1 MLSETKRG
9 QRRTTQRISK
19 ARRDVFLNVLAETGS
34 RSAAAAAASPHLD
47 GGNGDR
53 PGYESFRDLWK
64 RDPEFALAV
73 QRAETQALGRV
84 ESEIAHRAFT
94 LDERPIFDRQGN
106 KIGVQTDSRPANQ
119 MLLRLAERLAP
130 QTWAQ
135 RKHHEIDG
143 KVTHDHQHSM
153 AVATLEPSDVLLLEP
168 EEQTE
173 LIRLVQKIADR
184 KSECSGPKGA
194 IDVRS
199 E

>member
-1 MLSETKRG
+1 MSNSAR
-9 QRRTTQRISK
+9 QPAQRITETRK
-19 ARRDVFLNVLAETGS
+19 QVFLKVLAETGS

-119 MLLRLAERLAP
+119 MLLRLAERLSP
-130 QTWAQ
+130 RTWAQ

-143 KVTHDHQHSM
+143 KVTHDHQHTM
-153 AVATLEPSDVLLLEP
+153 AVATLEPADVLLLEP
-168 EEQTE
+168 DEQRE
-173 LIRLVQKIADR
+173 LLRLVEKIADR
-184 KSECSGPKGA
+184 KSVASGSKGA
-194 IDVRS
+194 IDVGP